1 MDKKIRTDS
10 FSIDCKSCGQFNC
23 NPYIDVYKDHI
34 GEYIKCSDC
43 GKKLYVKLKKNC
55 YNCKH
60 IENGDGGDYCH
71 DSLYCNKIENN
82 EEKMEDIDY
91 LAKAKKCCELVAK

>member
-60 IENGDGGDYCH
+60 IDQADCGDYGSGGELFCE
-71 DSLYCNKIENN
+71 KREGV
-82 EEKMEDIDY
+82 EEQMEEHSYRD
-91 LAKAKKCCELVAK
+91 KAKRCCDLK